1 VISLLALAS
10 VLMLEPSRAAAPPTA
25 LLPGVI
31 DVAAISSRSDAT
43 PYLAF
48 AIAPNDVEQTKP
60 PPHSQFE
67 PIPDRAAGLPFG
79 PALWFRLRL
88 ENSGSVPL
96 TRLVELTYARLD
108 TVVAHV
114 LVDGEP
120 TASYRLGFSESASLR
135 PVAFPNPVIPLDM
148 APGSTAE
155 VRMYARSRLSMAF
168 KPVVWAP
175 EAFDRYRMHHNLLV
189 GTAFGMLLL
198 LCAYNLVVFAITRE
212 QNFIALACL
221 VAAILVWQAANLGYG
236 GLLLWPEHPAVNRI
250 LSTSS
255 APVLL
260 ALFAWFTQSFL
271 EIDPRSHHGRV
282 LRALFWLSLLTALLL
297 PAMIEYGRLPPLPVL
312 LAPVLVAMSWIMIAQ
327 ARTGSV
333 AARHVLAAVMPL
345 FVIIAITIGRYLF
358 GMPVSNAAML
368 LGLVVTTSILAL
380 GLGLAVSGYI
390 GRIWSERYQA
400 RNDALAANFRARESE
415 HRAKLAAQENEAKSS
430 FLATMSHEIRTPMN
444 GVLGM
449 ADLLLSTR
457 LDEQQRY
464 YLATLKRSG
473 EALMGI
479 LNDVLDYSK
488 AAAGHIEL
496 ELVEVDLLEVIDD
509 QQLLYADHLRR
520 KSIDFYVYIAP
531 NAPLIIRSDPTRLKQ
546 IIGNLLAN
554 AIKFTP
560 SGQIDI
566 HLDVDPGDS
575 GRLRFRITDTGI
587 GIAAHEVADLFQR
600 FRQADSSISR
610 RYGGTGLGLEISR
623 HLTELLG
630 GAIEVTSSLGTGST
644 FSFTIEAERIDVQ
657 PPIPT
662 RRRILLI
669 TDDDNLAQSL
679 TMFAARFELPLVQI
693 DEFDPG
699 AELDVSEHDLLLID
713 RSTVEG
719 LEQELCGRWP
729 HAHIIGHGEVGSTLG
744 RPLLFRH
751 LSALMLEMRPGRKR
765 SSGAGLP
772 LQDVGVLVVED
783 NATNRL
789 VIGKL
794 MNSWGAT
801 VHFAEN
807 GEEALGHYR
816 EHHASIDV
824 ILMDCEMPV
833 MDGYSAAVEIR
844 ALESMRQVRTTPI
857 VALTAHALPEFRRRA
872 EEVGMSQYVTK
883 PIEKTMLLYAIQSAL
898 DARETLRE
906 AS

>member
-1 VISLLALAS
+1 MSLLVLAS
-10 VLMLEPSRAAAPPTA
+10 VLMLQSLHAGAPPSLTVGA
-25 LLPGVI
+25 M
-31 DVAAISSRSDAT
+31 DAAAISGKADAS
-43 PYLAF
+43 PYLVF
-48 AIAPNDVEQTKP
+48 AIAPQGFDVTEQP
-60 PPHSQFE
+60 PGIQFE
-67 PIPDRAAGLPFG
+67 RMPDRVGGLPFG
-79 PALWFRLRL
+79 HALWFRLRL

-96 TRLVELTYARLD
+96 IRLLELTYARLD
-108 TVVAHV
+108 TVVAQV

-120 TASYRLGFSESASLR
+120 TASYRLGFNEFASLR
-135 PVAFPNPVIPLDM
+135 PVAFPNPVIPLEI

-155 VRMYARSRLSMAF
+155 VRMYARSRLNMAF
-168 KPVVWAP
+168 KPMVWAP

-212 QNFIALACL
+212 QNFIAVASL
-221 VAAILVWQAANLGYG
+221 VAAILVWQASNLGYG
-236 GLLLWPEHPAVNRI
+236 GLLLWPEHPVVNRI

-260 ALFAWFTQSFL
+260 ALFAWFLQSFL
-271 EIDPRSHHGRV
+271 EIDARSRHGRV
-282 LRALFWLSLLTALLL
+282 LRVLFWLSLLTALLL
-297 PAMIEYGRLPPLPVL
+297 PALVEYGRLPPLPVL
-312 LAPVLVAMSWIMIAQ
+312 LAPALVALSWIMVVQ
-327 ARTGSV
+327 ARTGSA
-333 AARHVLAAVMPL
+333 AARHVLAAAMPL
-345 FVIIAITIGRYLF
+345 FAVILITTGSYLF
-358 GMPVSNAAML
+358 EIPVSNTAML
-368 LGLVVTTSILAL
+368 LWLVVTTNILAL

-390 GRIWSERYQA
+390 GRMWSERYQA

-415 HRAKLAAQENEAKSS
+415 HKARLAAQENEAKSS

-473 EALMGI
+473 EALMSI

-509 QQLLYADHLRR
+509 QQLLYADQMRR

-531 NAPLIIRSDPTRLKQ
+531 TAPLMIRSDPTRLKQ

-560 SGQIDI
+560 SGQISI
-566 HLDVDPGDS
+566 HLDADPVDAGK
-575 GRLRFRITDTGI
+575 LRFRISDTGI
-587 GIAAHEVADLFQR
+587 GIAAHEVTELFQR

-610 RYGGTGLGLEISR
+610 RYGGTGLGLAISR

-630 GAIEVTSSLGTGST
+630 GEIEVTSSLGTGST
-644 FSFTIEAERIDVQ
+644 FTFTIEAERIEVQ

-662 RRRILLI
+662 RRRILLV
-669 TDDDNLAQSL
+669 TDDDNLTQSI
-679 TMFAARFELPLVQI
+679 TMFAARFELPLVQL
-693 DEFDPG
+693 D
-699 AELDVSEHDLLLID
+699 ELDSSAHLDVGERDLLLID

-729 HAHIIGHGEVGSTLG
+729 DAYMIGDSEAGSTLG
-744 RPLLFRH
+744 RPLLFRR
-751 LSALMLEMRPGRKR
+751 LSALMVEMLPGRKR
-765 SSGAGLP
+765 ASGAGLP
-772 LQDVGVLVVED
+772 LQDVGVFVVED

-794 MNSWGAT
+794 MSSWGAT

-807 GEEALGHYR
+807 GEEAVGHYR

-844 ALESMRQVRTTPI
+844 AVESMRQLPETPI

-872 EEVGMSQYVTK
+872 EAVGMSQYVTK
-883 PIEKTMLLYAIQSAL
+883 PIEKTMLLHSIRSAL
-898 DARETLRE
+898 DARDELRD
-906 AS
+906 AG